1 MELTFT
7 VTLCTYRHRSSE
19 TRPNERTNVF
29 YSRRNQ
35 TPSLRH
41 THSYTPSFKTES
53 RPLFCC
59 HGCGIVSVLILGI
72 MVVFF
77 FVGGTEKLHKLT
89 HAVLD
94 TPGALWGWISGSG
107 ILWSMIYR
115 KGRPGKGPLQNSWS
129 DLEVEGMSEKQ
140 RTRTEWCP

>member
-7 VTLCTYRHRSSE
+7 VTLCTYRHRSL
-19 TRPNERTNVF
+19 RPVPMKEQMSSTHEEIRHP
-29 YSRRNQ
+29 
-35 TPSLRH
+35 PSATH
-41 THSYTPSFKTES
+41 TYTPSFKTES

-72 MVVFF
+72 MVAFF
-77 FVGGTEKLHKLT
+77 FVGGTEEPSQ
-89 HAVLD
+89 AD
-94 TPGALWGWISGSG
+94 TCSSGHSWCLGGWISGSG
-107 ILWSMIYR
+107 ILWRMIYR

-140 RTRTEWCP
+140 RARTEWCP